1 MPFDNGFLDRPV
13 NQFQHIPIVP
23 LIPPD
28 HSNRLFSVYTA
39 KGTPNLHGQGDS
51 NLQHAYHFSPRTES
65 VLPVRRYPYVKV
77 IWIEQ
82 SLLYRVCCHFVP
94 KFLNLKILYEPSLHA
109 TFAFTSFHRIT
120 LPNYF
125 VEQVGFE
132 PTIFCLQNRRIS
144 QTMLLPQINV
154 DETGLE
160 PARLT

>member
-1 MPFDNGFLDRPV
+1 MN
-13 NQFQHIPIVP
+13 
-23 LIPPD
+23 
-28 HSNRLFSVYTA
+28 TA

-82 SLLYRVCCHFVP
+82 SLLYRVCCHFAP

-144 QTMLLPQINV
+144 QTMLLPQLV
-154 DETGLE
+154 PSERLE
-160 PARLT
+160 LSRLATLDPKSSTSTNSATRGCYRSMDR